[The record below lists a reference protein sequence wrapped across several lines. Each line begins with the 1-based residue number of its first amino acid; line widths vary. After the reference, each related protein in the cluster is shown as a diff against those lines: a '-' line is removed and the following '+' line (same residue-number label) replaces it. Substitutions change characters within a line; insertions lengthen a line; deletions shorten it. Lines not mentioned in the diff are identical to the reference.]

1 MNVYQ
6 YSRTDSSV
14 SWRNFLQSSSLWCEL
29 NDLRNQTFQRELIK
43 FFKKTLENTLIRHTY
58 SNEYKGRQIHIK
70 FN

>member
-1 MNVYQ
+1 MCISKCINIH
-6 YSRTDSSV
+6 
-14 SWRNFLQSSSLWCEL
+14 EL
-29 NDLRNQTFQRELIK
+29 TDLRNQTFQRELIK